1 LNRHRKGAENEKTES
16 GHIDYRREL
25 PFTLLIWVADYFHTT
40 TDYILRGTDAISGKD
55 AFLSEAVNLLREI
68 TDERRKT
75 EVLAHLKVMVE
86 YSE

>member
-1 LNRHRKGAENEKTES
+1 MKKQN
-16 GHIDYRREL
+16 
-25 PFTLLIWVADYFHTT
+25 
-40 TDYILRGTDAISGKD
+40 ILRGTDAISGKD

>member
-1 LNRHRKGAENEKTES
+1 MLS
-16 GHIDYRREL
+16 GCFCFEQAPD
-25 PFTLLIWVADYFHTT
+25 
-40 TDYILRGTDAISGKD
+40 ILRGTDAISGKD